1 MKETGKQNRCLLLLG
16 SNMNREQNMDVA
28 VIRLHDV
35 FDRICFSERIVS
47 LPVGGNKG
55 VGSYL
60 NQLAIGHTSLEK
72 EAVKTILKQIEK
84 DMGRC
89 PEDKEVGRIII
100 DIDLLQWNEELL
112 KPEEMQR
119 EYVQSCLQSLPSNCP

>member
-1 MKETGKQNRCLLLLG
+1 
-16 SNMNREQNMDVA
+16 MNREQNMDVA